1 MAQAQTVSIS
11 KIRAYAVRVMRGF
24 FTLGW
29 LPLFILLPKI
39 VSTMRDLPR
48 VDLAPLRSP
57 LVWLLVALTT
67 VGALVFRYGTPR
79 MTAPYLW
86 ILVLCSVVLVPIGA
100 AFAVAGNVDLTELA
114 QRPVWVWLA
123 AAALLI
129 PFVLLFYWLLLSPT
143 IAALRLL
150 ATRVPPDDTPLPTVL
165 ASPLPQKDADDAVPP
180 PRNRSPAVVAY
191 RVAAASL
198 GIVAVVLVSWLL
210 ASDQL
215 GKMTM
220 ALVVLFIAGYV
231 VTKLWRRGRMHAA
244 IDADAAQRS
253 DSRRPILYLRSF
265 RDDPRLMEAEWDFVG
280 PIRYGRAGHRQ
291 EDGPI
296 ARLISRIPTG
306 TLNSGGRL
314 EENLTTVVAP
324 IGPFVTVGAP
334 GEPLPQLG
342 AARVYFATDSWQGAV
357 IKLMDKAQLIIT
369 VAGPT
374 SSIRWELD
382 TILNRNAWPKLVVLM
397 PPLAQQDHA
406 APWGTIVAEL
416 QDETWSD
423 ALARLDPHKV
433 IAIRLLDGGGVS
445 AVTSDR
451 RRTVDYVLAMRIM
464 LYQMQKAVRSSDP

>member
-1 MAQAQTVSIS
+1 MAQAQIVSIS
-11 KIRAYAVRVMRGF
+11 KIRADAVRVMRGF

-29 LPLFILLPKI
+29 LPLFVLLPRI

-48 VDLAPLRSP
+48 IDLAPLRSP
-57 LVWLLVALTT
+57 LVWLLVALTIG
-67 VGALVFRYGTPR
+67 GALVARYGTPR

-86 ILVLCSVVLVPIGA
+86 ILVLCSVVLIPIGA

-114 QRPVWVWLA
+114 QGSAWVLLG
-123 AAALLI
+123 AAALLM
-129 PFVLLFYWLLLSPT
+129 PFVLLWYWLLLSPA

-150 ATRVPPDDTPLPTVL
+150 ATPVPPDGTPLPTVL
-165 ASPLPQKDADDAVPP
+165 ASPLPQKDANGAVPP
-180 PRNRSPAVVAY
+180 RTTSPAVVAY

-198 GIVAVVLVSWLL
+198 GIVAVVLASWLQ
-210 ASDQL
+210 ASEQP
-215 GKMTM
+215 GKMM
-220 ALVVLFIAGYV
+220 MSLVVLFIAIYV
-231 VTKLWRRGRMHAA
+231 VTKLWRQGRRHAA

-265 RDDPRLMEAEWDFVG
+265 QDDPRLMEAEWDFVG
-280 PIRYGRAGHRQ
+280 RIGYRRAGHRQ

-314 EENLTTVVAP
+314 EENLTGVVAP

-357 IKLMDKAQLIIT
+357 IKLMDRAQLIVT

-374 SSIRWELD
+374 TSIRWELD

-397 PPLAQQDHA
+397 PPLTQQDHDA
-406 APWGTIVAEL
+406 RWGTIVAEL

-423 ALARLDPHKV
+423 VVAHLDPHEV
-433 IAIRLLDGGGVS
+433 IAMRLLDGGGIS

-464 LYQMQKAVRSSDP
+464 LHQIQKAVRS

>member
-1 MAQAQTVSIS
+1 MFAFDRTWWAVSIS

-57 LVWLLVALTT
+57 LVWLLVALTI

-150 ATRVPPDDTPLPTVL
+150 ATRVPPDDTSLPTVL

-198 GIVAVVLVSWLL
+198 GIVAVVLVSWLQ

-220 ALVVLFIAGYV
+220 ALVVLFVAGYV

-244 IDADAAQRS
+244 PSTLTRRS
-253 DSRRPILYLRSF
+253 EAIHAGPFSMCAHSGTIRASWRPN
-265 RDDPRLMEAEWDFVG
+265 
-280 PIRYGRAGHRQ
+280 
-291 EDGPI
+291 
-296 ARLISRIPTG
+296 G
-306 TLNSGGRL
+306 TLWGPSGM
-314 EENLTTVVAP
+314 A
-324 IGPFVTVGAP
+324 A
-334 GEPLPQLG
+334 LG
-342 AARVYFATDSWQGAV
+342 
-357 IKLMDKAQLIIT
+357 
-369 VAGPT
+369 
-374 SSIRWELD
+374 
-382 TILNRNAWPKLVVLM
+382 
-397 PPLAQQDHA
+397 
-406 APWGTIVAEL
+406 
-416 QDETWSD
+416 
-423 ALARLDPHKV
+423 
-433 IAIRLLDGGGVS
+433 IA
-445 AVTSDR
+445 
-451 RRTVDYVLAMRIM
+451 RRTV
-464 LYQMQKAVRSSDP
+464 RSPGSSAGSPLER